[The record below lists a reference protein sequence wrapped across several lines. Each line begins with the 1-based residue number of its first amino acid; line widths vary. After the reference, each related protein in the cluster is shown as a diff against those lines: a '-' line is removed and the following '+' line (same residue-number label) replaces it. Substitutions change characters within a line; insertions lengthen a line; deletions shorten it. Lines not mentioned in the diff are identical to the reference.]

1 MMPTSITHGFAM
13 LDNLAIVVFPALMTY
28 AAFSDLF
35 TMTISNWIS
44 IGLVAAFVLLALLF
58 GSPPAAIGLH
68 LAAGAIV
75 LVVTFTLF
83 AMGWIG
89 GGDAKLAATTA
100 VWMGFDHLL
109 DYGLASAVL
118 GGALTIFVLLFRR
131 LPMPG
136 WARARAWLMR
146 LHDQDN
152 GVPYGIALAAAGLI
166 LYPETRIYLAALAS

>member
-1 MMPTSITHGFAM
+1 M
-13 LDNLAIVVFPALMTY
+13 LDALTIVIFPALMTY

-44 IGLVAAFVLLALLF
+44 IVLVAAFVVLAFLF
-58 GSPPAAIGLH
+58 GVPATAIGLH
-68 LAAGAIV
+68 LVAGLMV
-75 LVVTFTLF
+75 LAVTFTLF
-83 AMGWIG
+83 AFGWIG

-100 VWMGFDHLL
+100 VWMGFEHLAE
-109 DYGLASAVL
+109 YGLGSAVI
-118 GGALTIFVLLFRR
+118 GGLLTLALLQFRR

-146 LHDQDN
+146 LHDKDN

-166 LYPETRIYLAALAS
+166 LYPETRIYLSAFAA